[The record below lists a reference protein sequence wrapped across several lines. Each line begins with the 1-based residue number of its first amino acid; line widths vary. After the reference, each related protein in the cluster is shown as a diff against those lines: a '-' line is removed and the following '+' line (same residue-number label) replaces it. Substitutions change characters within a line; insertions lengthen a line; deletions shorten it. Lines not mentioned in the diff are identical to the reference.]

1 MARKSLLFLL
11 IALFSF
17 ASVFGQNSR
26 AEEMVSKA
34 QEAQEKG
41 REKEAFDLYKKAANL
56 GNPDAMFGLAGCYHN
71 GLGVAM
77 DSNKAKELYERAA
90 QNDSVGALLTL
101 GMWHDG
107 GFEPCH
113 VPDDK
118 AKSKKYFERV
128 LQLDGANQDAKNF
141 ARQMLEKI
149 GKEK

>member
-1 MARKSLLFLL
+1 MAKKSLLFLL
-11 IALFSF
+11 VALFSF
-17 ASVFGQNSR
+17 ASCFGQKSS
-26 AEEMVSKA
+26 AEQMVSKA
-34 QEAQEKG
+34 QEAQEEG
-41 REKEAFDLYKKAANL
+41 REKEAFELYKKAADL

-71 GLGVAM
+71 GIGVAM
-77 DSNKAKELYERAA
+77 DGKKAKDVYERAA